1 MHQCVC
7 FVGDRCS
14 STRHTLAPP
23 AVERSINF
31 LKKYNNKDT
40 LGLTHLS
47 AACLSSVIHMLRSSR
62 VCVCISYISG
72 PTEQSPLIRNSP
84 LSWLAI
90 SLTMSLRKGIT
101 DAFCSWKHN
110 LFRTEFIFWFLKC
123 TNTCPGTE
131 IKHYIMYIFLYQCS
145 KDKLLLFLLKESQN
159 ICEEQ
164 RMNICKREKE
174 TLGMELNTLMTKEI
188 ETHGSR
194 TSQSARGGSTGQ
206 CWRVCES

>member
-1 MHQCVC
+1 M
-7 FVGDRCS
+7 
-14 STRHTLAPP
+14 LA
-23 AVERSINF
+23 ERSINF
-31 LKKYNNKDT
+31 FKKCNNKNT

-101 DAFCSWKHN
+101 DAFCSWIHN

-145 KDKLLLFLLKESQN
+145 KDKLLLFLLKESQTSVRSSAWTSVK
-159 ICEEQ
+159 E
-164 RMNICKREKE
+164 RKR
-174 TLGMELNTLMTKEI
+174 
-188 ETHGSR
+188 H
-194 TSQSARGGSTGQ
+194 
-206 CWRVCES
+206 